1 MNAGVPG
8 RVTGRR
14 IGIPGPRAT
23 AVLAAVVLLP
33 LAGVAGFAGHWTGV
47 ILAPVLGIA
56 VTGLAAQAARRRQI
70 EADHA
75 ELAAYHARTQSE
87 AARTQGELRQEVAR
101 RESMEAELRTSRE
114 QMRLILANA
123 PLLIVTLDRAGRV
136 TLLEGRG
143 LEGLGIETGGLLG
156 QPVRLLIG
164 DHGVLND
171 AVQRALA
178 GETLWVSTDFN
189 GVPFEFHHR
198 PLVDA
203 DGRIT
208 GVVQVA
214 LDISE
219 RHQVE
224 QLKREFM
231 ASVTHELRTPLTS
244 ILGAL
249 GLLSGGAMGE
259 LAPSARRLLDIARSN
274 SERLL
279 ALVNDILDLEKVDR
293 GELAFHFRDVDLNT
307 LLEQAVDAHEPYA
320 SQYGAALELTP
331 APGQPSVRAD
341 PDRILQVLANL
352 LSNAA
357 KHSPQGG
364 TIRVTAAPHG
374 ERIQV
379 RVTDE
384 GPGIPESAREQ
395 LFQRFTP
402 AAASGRGGGSGLGLA
417 IARALVERHGGHLD
431 YVNRD
436 EGGACFYFDLL
447 PTEADE
453 GRF

>member
-1 MNAGVPG
+1 MGG
-8 RVTGRR
+8 RLNL
-14 IGIPGPRAT
+14 PGPRIT

-33 LAGVAGFAGHWTGV
+33 LVLAAGGEGRWG
-47 ILAPVLGIA
+47 A
-56 VTGLAAQAARRRQI
+56 VTLTLALGLAVIGLAGQAARRRQV

-87 AARTQGELRQEVAR
+87 AARNQGELRQEMAR
-101 RESMEAELRTSRE
+101 REAMEAELRTSRE

-143 LEGLGIETGGLLG
+143 LERLGVETPRLVG
-156 QPVRLLIG
+156 QPVRSLIG
-164 DHGVLND
+164 DHAVLND

-178 GETLWVSTDFN
+178 GEALWVTTEFN
-189 GVPFEFHHR
+189 GIPFEFHHR

-208 GVVQVA
+208 GVVEVA

-259 LAPSARRLLDIARSN
+259 LAPSAQRLLDIARTN

-279 ALVNDILDLEKVDR
+279 GLVNDILDLEKVDR
-293 GELAFHFRDVDLNT
+293 GELAFHFRDVDLNI

-320 SQYGAALELTP
+320 SQYRARLELTP
-331 APGQPSVRAD
+331 APGQPFVQAD

-357 KHSPQGG
+357 KHSPAGG
-364 TIRVTAAPHG
+364 AIRVTAEPRG
-374 ERIQV
+374 KRVQI

-431 YVNRD
+431 YVNRP
-436 EGGACFYFDLL
+436 EGGACFFFDLSL
-447 PTEADE
+447 TGTPET
-453 GRF
+453 RL

>member
-1 MNAGVPG
+1 MNAGRPG
-8 RVTGRR
+8 QNTGRR
-14 IGIPGPRAT
+14 FTLPGPRAT
-23 AVLAAVVLLP
+23 AAVATVILLP
-33 LAGVAGFAGHWTGV
+33 VALGAGFAGHWEMV
-47 ILAPVLGIA
+47 VLAPALGLA
-56 VTGLAAQAARRRQI
+56 VTGLAGQAARRREV
-70 EADHA
+70 EAERA

-87 AARTQGELRQEVAR
+87 AARYQGELHQEVAR
-101 RESMEAELRTSRE
+101 REAMEAELRTSRE

-123 PLLIVTLDRAGRV
+123 PLLIVTLDRAGRI

-143 LEGLGIETGGLLG
+143 LERLGVEAGALAG
-156 QPVRLLIG
+156 QPVRSLIG

-171 AVQRALA
+171 AVERAMA

-198 PLVDA
+198 PLLDA

-208 GVVQVA
+208 GVVGVG

-244 ILGAL
+244 ILGSL
-249 GLLSGGAMGE
+249 GLLSGSAMGE
-259 LAPSARRLLDIARSN
+259 LGPSARRLLDIARTN

-293 GELAFHFRDVDLNT
+293 GELAFHCRDVDLNT

-320 SQYGAALELTP
+320 SQYGARLELAP
-331 APGQPSVRAD
+331 APGQPFVRAD

-357 KHSPQGG
+357 KHSPEDGV
-364 TIRVTAAPHG
+364 IRVAAEPRG
-374 ERIQV
+374 ERIQI

-431 YVNRD
+431 YVNRH
-436 EGGACFYFDLL
+436 EGGACFFFDLL
-447 PTEADE
+447 LINPPA
-453 GRF
+453 GRL